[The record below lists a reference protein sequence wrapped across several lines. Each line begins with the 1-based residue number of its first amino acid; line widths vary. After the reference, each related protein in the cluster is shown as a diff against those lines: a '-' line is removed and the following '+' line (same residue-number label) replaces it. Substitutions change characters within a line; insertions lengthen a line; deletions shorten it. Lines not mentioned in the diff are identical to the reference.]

1 MSGLTISPGVVAT
14 NRDTL
19 AIARIAARKGRAAT
33 LTKTVRERFGVEL
46 PDGPRR
52 VQANELAFIG
62 VGVETWLATTDSE
75 LDGFAASLRNAINES
90 ATVSDQ
96 IGSYV
101 VLRLTGPRVT
111 EVLAKFV
118 ALDLHARV
126 FVPGSAASTIAS
138 HIPLTLWR
146 LEDSSNGLAA
156 FELAVPRSYA
166 DSFWHVVTE
175 SAAEFGFERAAA
187 AG

>member
-1 MSGLTISPGVVAT
+1 MSGLTISPGIAVT

-19 AIARIAARKGRAAT
+19 AIARIAARKGRGAA
-33 LTKTVRERFGVEL
+33 LTHTVRERFGVEL
-46 PDGPRR
+46 PSGPRR

-62 VGVETWLATTDSE
+62 VGVEAWLATSDTDV
-75 LDGFAASLRNAINES
+75 DAFAASLRNVIDDS

-96 IGSYV
+96 IGAYL
-101 VLRLTGPRVT
+101 VLRLTGRSVT
-111 EVLAKFV
+111 DVLAKFV
-118 ALDLHARV
+118 ALDLHPRV

-146 LEDSSNGLAA
+146 LEDGPSGLPV

-166 DSFWHVVTE
+166 DSFRHTLTE
-175 SAAEFGFERAAA
+175 SGATWPP
-187 AG
+187 